1 MNQDMI
7 LKQAAEAA
15 MQVQDPFQQQQPQG
29 VVPSPVPMTLQ
40 MTTVQDMQGNKYV
53 VLIIQHP
60 MGQTVLHFDPDGA
73 EQIAEGLKNTARLA
87 RTGLEIAR

>member
-7 LKQAAEAA
+7 LKAAAEAA
-15 MQVQDPFQQQQPQG
+15 MQAQDPLSQQPQG
-29 VVPSPVPMTLQ
+29 VTPSPVPMTLQ
-40 MTTVQDMQGNKYV
+40 LTTVQDTQGNKYV

-60 MGQTVLHFDPDGA
+60 MGQSVLHFDPDGA
-73 EQIAEGLKNTARLA
+73 DQIAEGLKNTARLA